1 MDAKISICHEL
12 FSFKKCKKLRRD
24 TAAFKAL
31 LEGTVWYIS
40 IRDAAALLRIE
51 FKIHVIFNVIARHI
65 VGVAEGPYVIAAEG
79 PSDESAIIAVAGVA
93 VNAIR

>member
-12 FSFKKCKKLRRD
+12 FSFKKRKKLRRD

-40 IRDAAALLRIE
+40 IRDAAALLVEQERI
-51 FKIHVIFNVIARHI
+51 
-65 VGVAEGPYVIAAEG
+65 
-79 PSDESAIIAVAGVA
+79 
-93 VNAIR
+93 

>member
-12 FSFKKCKKLRRD
+12 FSFKKCKKLRRG

-40 IRDAAALLRIE
+40 IRDAAALLAEQERIQSCC
-51 FKIHVIFNVIARHI
+51 VRW
-65 VGVAEGPYVIAAEG
+65 
-79 PSDESAIIAVAGVA
+79 ESSVYRNFCKAPW
-93 VNAIR
+93 